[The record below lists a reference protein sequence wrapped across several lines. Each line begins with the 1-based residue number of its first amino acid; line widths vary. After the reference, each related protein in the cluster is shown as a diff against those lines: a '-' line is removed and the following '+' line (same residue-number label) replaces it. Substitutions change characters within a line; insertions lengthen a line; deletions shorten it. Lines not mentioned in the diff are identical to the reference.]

1 MLVTLSTLLLVNGI
15 FNVLVWPP
23 FLRRVSADPRA
34 RDDEGNATKFLL
46 VHRVLI
52 ALALVL
58 AAVSLVTAVVGFVF
72 ATR

>member
-1 MLVTLSTLLLVNGI
+1 MLVTLSTLLLLNGI

-34 RDDEGNATKFLL
+34 HDDEGNATKFLL

-52 ALALVL
+52 AIALTI
-58 AAVSLVTAVVGFVF
+58 AAVSLVVAVVGFVS